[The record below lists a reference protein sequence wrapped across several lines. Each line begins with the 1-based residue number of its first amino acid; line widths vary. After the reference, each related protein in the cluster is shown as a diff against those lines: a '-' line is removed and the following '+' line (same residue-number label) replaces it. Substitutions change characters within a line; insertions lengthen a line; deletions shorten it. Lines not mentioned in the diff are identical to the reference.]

1 MRKDF
6 LVYVAGPYS
15 SKTVRGVSKNVSN
28 AIAIAEQITKVESC
42 IPFIPHLFHWWEDEH
57 PHEYEF
63 WLNLDFRYLSKSDI
77 LFRFGGESK
86 GADAEVEF
94 AKENN
99 IPCVYSIEELN
110 ELVCIMMDGEYGNL
124 YS

>member
-1 MRKDF
+1 MKKD
-6 LVYVAGPYS
+6 LMVYIAGPYS
-15 SKTVRGVSKNVSN
+15 AATISEVSRNVSKAV
-28 AIAIAEQITKVESC
+28 AMAEKIVKIPEC

-63 WLNLDFRYLSKSDI
+63 WLNLDLRFLAKCDI
-77 LFRFGGESK
+77 LFRIEGESK
-86 GADAEVEF
+86 GADAELEF
-94 AKENN
+94 ARANN
-99 IPCVYSIEELN
+99 IPYVYSIEELN